1 MNRTLMEKEMNML
14 SDVAMKQEFWLDV
27 VDMMCY
33 IVNRSSSTTLVE
45 KTPYESWVGKNNS
58 LAHIKVF

>member
-1 MNRTLMEKEMNML
+1 MNML